1 MPEKQRADDG
11 HHNKLFQQF
20 ITQVIDGPVNQ
31 LAAIVRGN
39 NLNTFRQAGLQR
51 LQFIFYRGNHF
62 TRVFTRTQDHHAAR
76 DLSLP
81 VKLGDP
87 APHFRPDLDA
97 GNISQINRNPVLVGF
112 QDDVIEIINGLQIAA
127 GPDHILCFRH
137 FDR

>member
-20 ITQVIDGPVNQ
+20 ITQVINGPVNQ

-62 TRVFTRTQDHHAAR
+62 TRVFTRTQDHHTAR
-76 DLSLP
+76 DLSLA

-87 APHFRPDLDA
+87 APHFRSGLYA
-97 GNISQINRNPVLVGF
+97 SNITQINRYSVLAGF
-112 QDDVIEIINGLQIAA
+112 QDDVIEIINGLKITA